1 MIEAIK
7 AKPFRFMM
15 LNGSFNNTTGTN
27 ALFFIFKLKRENGK
41 L

>member
-27 ALFFIFKLKRENGK
+27 ALFIFKLKRENGK